1 MNTLFDYT
9 SPFAELQHAY
19 TSLVDSG
26 RRLRRREL
34 AAELNL
40 TEAELTDAQ
49 LGCKRLRL
57 KDNFPQLVEQLH
69 RLGPILTLTR
79 NEAAVHERK
88 GHYPHAHIQRPVGLV
103 IGNDRKIDLRLLFNH
118 WHQGFA
124 VAEALA
130 SGMRYSL
137 QFFDKYGVAVQK
149 IFLQPDTH
157 FEGYFQLLE
166 QFRAEDQKTPLA
178 FEPQQPA
185 VAELADSR
193 VDIRALTRSWSSL
206 SNEHQFFGL
215 LKEHGVSRQ
224 QAFRLVGA
232 PWAEPVALGRI
243 KPLLEQA
250 ARDALPLMCFVGS
263 RGNIQIHSGPINRV
277 KMVGNWL
284 NVLDPEFNLHLDM
297 ERIASAWL
305 VRKPS
310 RDGTLTSLELYT
322 DNGNTAA
329 QFLGVRQPGKPESNA
344 WRQLAEST
352 LKPERACA

>member
-1 MNTLFDYT
+1 MHQLFDYT
-9 SPFAELQHAY
+9 SPFAELQRAY
-19 TSLVDSG
+19 ASLVDSG

-57 KDNFPQLVEQLH
+57 DTNFPQLMGELH
-69 RLGPILTLTR
+69 RLGTVLSLTR

-88 GHYPHAHIQRPVGLV
+88 GRFPRVHIQRPVGLV
-103 IGNDRKIDLRLLFNH
+103 IGTDRKIDLRQLFNH
-118 WHQGFA
+118 WYQGFA
-124 VAEALA
+124 VAEMLT

-137 QFFDKYGVAVQK
+137 QFFDRYGVAVQK
-149 IFLQPDTH
+149 IFLQPDSH
-157 FEGYFQLLE
+157 FEAYFQLLE
-166 QFRAEDQKTPLA
+166 RFGASNQQQPLA

-185 VAELADSR
+185 VAELADHQ
-193 VDIRALTRSWSSL
+193 VDTLALTRNWASL
-206 SNEHQFFGL
+206 NDERSCFGFL
-215 LKEHGVSRQ
+215 RDHRVSRQ

-232 PWAEPVALGRI
+232 PWAEPVAPGRL

-250 ARDALPLMCFVGS
+250 ANTSVPLSCQVGS
-263 RGNIQIHSGPINRV
+263 RGNIQIHSGEITTV
-277 KMVGNWL
+277 KSVGNWL

-310 RDGTLTSLELYT
+310 KVGTLTSLELYT
-322 DNGNTAA
+322 DNGTRAA
-329 QFLGVRQPGKPESNA
+329 QFFGALQPGKPEPDR